1 MAGTSPP
8 PAVAAATSEVV
19 LTGASLATLSASAVA
34 VALATA
40 LGIAEAAVSA
50 SVQRFDA
57 SMTVSL
63 SGDASELTAA
73 QLSALAS
80 SLADSLHVDA
90 STVLAWP
97 SSTDQ
102 QLATPS
108 LQVGITVSGL
118 SDSAA
123 VARTAEL
130 MAAPGTLNALL
141 ERLDASADINSVAGS
156 AVVLAAHLA
165 VVVQLPAVSQADL
178 VASLLNSAAGNAMLV
193 ATLHAA
199 GITVSSVSSA
209 TPFRLLPPSAA
220 PVVAGDAPSVAPT
233 AAVVEQGDADQ
244 QLSLVIALS
253 VVSTL
258 SCFCAGTV
266 WMRRARGVVQKTCV
280 TATPKPRKRQVPRKA
295 FTSDEEVPPTPSPRL
310 TDALHFVEGRDS
322 LGASPPSPRQS
333 SLLLQPVQ
341 TKKSAKSSTK

>member
-19 LTGASLATLSASAVA
+19 LTGASLATLRASAVA

-73 QLSALAS
+73 QLSALTS

-118 SDSAA
+118 SSDSAA

-130 MAAPGTLNALL
+130 MAAPGTLDALL
-141 ERLDASADINSVAGS
+141 ARLDASADINSVAGS

-199 GITVSSVSSA
+199 GITVTVSSA

-220 PVVAGDAPSVAPT
+220 PVAAGDAPSVPPT

-258 SCFCAGTV
+258 SCFCAATV
-266 WMRRARGVVQKTCV
+266 WMRRARDGVQKTGV

-310 TDALHFVEGRDS
+310 TDALLFVEGRDS

-333 SLLLQPVQ
+333 SLHLQPVQ